1 MFEMK
6 LGVVES
12 RFAEIIWGNEPISS
26 GNLVKLCGQELGW
39 KKSTVYTVLRKL
51 CERGIF
57 QNKNGMVTSLLSKQ
71 EFYAM
76 QGEEIVNGG
85 FNGSLPAFI
94 AAFTKRKTLTEK
106 ETAEIRRL
114 IDSAGK
120 E

>member
-1 MFEMK
+1 MWKPVLQK
-6 LGVVES
+6 LFG
-12 RFAEIIWGNEPISS
+12 
-26 GNLVKLCGQELGW
+26 
-39 KKSTVYTVLRKL
+39 
-51 CERGIF
+51 
-57 QNKNGMVTSLLSKQ
+57 GMNQFLP

-106 ETAEIRRL
+106 EMDEIRSL